1 MSDPCCRHLNS
12 SVGKK
17 YLMAL
22 SGLVL
27 AGFVLVHMLG
37 NLQAFLGQEALNAY
51 AYKLQS
57 VPAIL
62 WGFRF
67 FLLAATVIHVV
78 TAISLVRDNRAARPE
93 LNGEE
98 KFVQATVGSRTMG
111 FSGALLFGFIVFHVL
126 HYTVRITHPEF
137 QDMHYHLEKSHK
149 EVHDVYTMIVTG
161 FSEKWV
167 SALYIV
173 CMAFLCLHLSHG
185 VSSLFQSLGIRNEV
199 WRKRL
204 DNLAVAYGWV
214 VFIGFIS
221 VPVAVLSGSLQLP
234 G

>member
-1 MSDPCCRHLNS
+1 
-12 SVGKK
+12 
-17 YLMAL
+17 MAL
-22 SGLVL
+22 SGLAL

-37 NLQAFLGQEALNAY
+37 NLQAFRGQEALNAY

-57 VPAIL
+57 IPAVL

-67 FLLAATVIHVV
+67 FLLAVTVVHVA
-78 TAISLVRDNRAARPE
+78 TAISLARANRAARPQP
-93 LNGEE
+93 NGDE

-111 FSGALLFGFIVFHVL
+111 FSGALLFAFIVFHVL

-137 QDMHYHLEKSHK
+137 QKIPHYHLEKAHK
-149 EVHDVYTMIVTG
+149 EVHDVFTMVVTG
-161 FSEKWV
+161 FQEQWV
-167 SALYIV
+167 AAVYIV

-185 VSSLFQSLGIRNEV
+185 VASLFQTLGIRNET

-204 DNLAVAYGWV
+204 DNIAVAYGWV
-214 VFIGFIS
+214 IFIGFIS
-221 VPVAVLSGSLQLP
+221 VPVAVLSGTLQLP